1 MRKKEIEAKE
11 NRDAL
16 LKRAATRPML
26 VESYNRGTYRAN
38 NLAKA
43 QTLKNF
49 VEVLK
54 DSGVSD
60 KEIAAN
66 HLSLA
71 DKAVLE
77 EDKFVEAQAKK
88 YGKKKKTTTGLD

>member
-1 MRKKEIEAKE
+1 MRRKEIEAKE
-11 NRDAL
+11 QREAL
-16 LKRAATRPML
+16 LQRASTRPML

-49 VEVLK
+49 VGVLK
-54 DSGVSD
+54 ENGVSEKD
-60 KEIAAN
+60 IAAN

-71 DKAVLE
+71 DKEVLE
-77 EDKFVEAQAKK
+77 EDKFVEAQRKM
-88 YGKKKKTTTGLD
+88 YGKNK